1 MRNELGKEYPMGIV
15 RENFLKDNA
24 DCTELKGYMKRFS
37 DDEIQEKKNDLSE
50 ISIAINDI
58 EEEKKEAV
66 KVFKDKLKPLLKGKG
81 QLLKNLKQKAEFV
94 NETCY
99 KFIDNDTRMVSYY
112 NAEGDIVE
120 SRPANATELQRTIFQ
135 DIRKTGTND

>member
-1 MRNELGKEYPMGIV
+1 
-15 RENFLKDNA
+15 
-24 DCTELKGYMKRFS
+24 MKRFS